1 MNRYILSPHEQGS
14 DGWLLDRCGKVTGS
28 KAFDMLAKT
37 AKKEW
42 SAKRADYKFE
52 LAIEVLTGMPAAIEY
67 VSKEMQWGIDQEPFA
82 RMAYEE
88 KSGNVAIQS
97 GFMYLPD
104 VDAGCSVDGLFVED
118 GRTGVL
124 EAKCPKSTTHIRYL
138 EAGVVPDQYRPQC
151 LHNVWVTGAA
161 FADFVSFDPR
171 FPEDLQLF
179 ICRYTPTAEELAD
192 HEKAVLQFLAERDDL
207 VAQLKRLAA

>member
-14 DGWLLDRCGKVTGS
+14 TEWLLDRCGKVTGS
-28 KAFDMLAKT
+28 RAADMLAKT

-42 SAKRADYKFE
+42 STKRADYKFE

-88 KSGNVAIQS
+88 KSGNVAIES

-104 VDAGCSVDGLFVED
+104 LDSGCSVDGLFVED

-151 LHNVWVTGAA
+151 LHNIWVTGAA

-179 ICRYTPTAEELAD
+179 VCRYTPTDEELAD
-192 HEKAVLQFLAERDDL
+192 HEKAVLQFLAERDEL